1 VPQAFSCRRTGLFAL
16 VPVLLSVV
24 VSCNDDSDGGGV
36 EPPNP
41 VATVTVTGPGA
52 AVQVGQTLQL
62 TATAKDAG
70 GGTISGASFT
80 WSSADQNIATVTSA
94 GLVTGVAEGQTQ
106 ITATADGISGSLPIT
121 VSTTTPPPPPPPGS
135 DTPAL
140 QQIVSGLKFPTGIV
154 SPPGDPR
161 LFVLLKA
168 GPIRII
174 KDGALLPTPFLELTA
189 KVSSSAGEQGL
200 LGLAFAPDYA
210 TSGRFFVHYN
220 DHFNVNR
227 VSAFRV
233 SANPDQGDPSSEAQ
247 VLAFPQPGVA
257 HNGGQLSF
265 GPDGMLYVG
274 LGDGDDAD
282 QGRGQSLA
290 DPFANIMR
298 IDVSTQ
304 PYTVPADNPFVSTA
318 DARPEIWSYGF
329 RNPWRFSFDRATG
342 DLYIGDVGESK
353 WEEVNYASASSGAG
367 KGVNFGWDE
376 MEGLHC
382 FKLRDCNQTGFTL
395 PVLEYSH
402 DEGCAVVS
410 GYVYRGP
417 AMPSLQGTYF
427 YADYCAGW
435 VRSFRI
441 QGGVATEQKGWPE
454 LKPGGQITSFGEDSA
469 GELYIVTQQGGV
481 YKIINQAQ

>member
-441 QGGVATEQKGWPE
+441 QGGVATEQKDWPE

-481 YKIINQAQ
+481 YKIINQAR

>member
-1 VPQAFSCRRTGLFAL
+1 
-16 VPVLLSVV
+16 
-24 VSCNDDSDGGGV
+24 
-36 EPPNP
+36 
-41 VATVTVTGPGA
+41 
-52 AVQVGQTLQL
+52 
-62 TATAKDAG
+62 
-70 GGTISGASFT
+70 
-80 WSSADQNIATVTSA
+80 
-94 GLVTGVAEGQTQ
+94 
-106 ITATADGISGSLPIT
+106 
-121 VSTTTPPPPPPPGS
+121 
-135 DTPAL
+135 
-140 QQIVSGLKFPTGIV
+140 
-154 SPPGDPR
+154 
-161 LFVLLKA
+161 VLLKA

-441 QGGVATEQKGWPE
+441 QGGVATEQKDWPE